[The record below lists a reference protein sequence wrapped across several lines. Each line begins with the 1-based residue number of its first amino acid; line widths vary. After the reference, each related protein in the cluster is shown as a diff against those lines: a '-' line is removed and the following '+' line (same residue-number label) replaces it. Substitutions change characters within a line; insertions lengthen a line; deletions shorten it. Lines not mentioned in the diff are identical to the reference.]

1 MNLFLPKIPHQFYL
15 INTFSTLSINSF
27 LYRNEISSQKTNLT
41 TPTETNHN
49 VANTQIQDIEI
60 SIDETEYYD
69 IVKNLNND
77 INKEKE
83 NNRYLLR
90 KRKGKSWKVLTMNNY
105 TRCHMCN
112 KICSIDS
119 SLQCSHEDCLATY
132 CYMCV
137 RKNYVFFFYY

>member
-49 VANTQIQDIEI
+49 VTNTQIQDIEI

-69 IVKNLNND
+69 LVKNLNND

-105 TRCHMCN
+105 TRCH
-112 KICSIDS
+112 ID
-119 SLQCSHEDCLATY
+119 
-132 CYMCV
+132 
-137 RKNYVFFFYY
+137 RKSVV